1 MEKKLENVIYSL
13 ITSTQPVC
21 CCKKFPMAQGNYSC
35 QRSVVR
41 NPNECP
47 PLGQLGGPTT
57 TCRVPC
63 PAASTRV
70 FCGYCTYCKQGS
82 SVTIAGSTLRNCQTS
97 AARAGGIFK
106 SFTCCA
112 PPPSSGIA
120 C

>member
-13 ITSTQPVC
+13 ITSTQYVC
-21 CCKKFPMAQGNYSC
+21 CCKKFPMPQGNYSC
-35 QRSVVR
+35 QKTRVR

-47 PLGQLGGPTT
+47 LATSGLGYSTQ
-57 TCRVPC
+57 TCRVQC
-63 PAASTRV
+63 PAIATRV

-112 PPPSSGIA
+112 PPSSGIA